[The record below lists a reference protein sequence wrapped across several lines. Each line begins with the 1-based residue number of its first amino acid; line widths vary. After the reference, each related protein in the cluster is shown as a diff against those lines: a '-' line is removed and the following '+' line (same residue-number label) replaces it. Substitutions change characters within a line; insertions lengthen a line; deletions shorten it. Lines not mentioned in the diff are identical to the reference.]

1 MRIYYVHPVLA
12 GPLTNNAAGRWPAIC
27 ARAKALGFDTLM
39 VAPLGAPDPAG
50 NPYVPSD
57 PGRLN
62 PALGELAL
70 DETLATLSSLC
81 DKHRLALMVDLVLDR
96 VAAGGAMAH
105 AHPDWYEHPDG
116 VDALRDPRKPL
127 EERHALPLRRDGGV
141 APAGFIADWVERL
154 GLWVQNGVAGFR
166 CMSPHHLNAPEWR
179 DLMEGVRAVRP
190 DTRFLAWTP
199 GLNPEQ
205 TGQLAGAGFDGV
217 FSSLPWWDYRSPW
230 LMEEY
235 TRLRLVAPVIAAAEA
250 PYAKRVAAWRHDQHG
265 RYLNAARAIWTAAVV
280 GDAGIFVPMGF
291 EDSAVETIEL
301 DGGDGNPDQWY
312 GESSVEAA
320 SRETAAPGRSPR
332 KRGSDIPESDPH
344 PTLHGDIAMVNQ
356 WLTRTAGAAGP
367 LRSLLGPLSPVTAL
381 FRGDGH
387 PYALPG
393 NGRAAARLVVLNPDD
408 YRDAP
413 VDWDALGSRLP
424 DTYARLDMW
433 DADQPARDLPERL
446 APGAIVRLG
455 ASRLPPVRMPASDE
469 GRTSVTA
476 AMRAPRAVI
485 ERVTPAVDDGAFPVK
500 RVVDEPIQVEADV
513 FMDGHE
519 HIAVALLW
527 RAADEREWR
536 REPMTLLNNDRWQ
549 GEFVPRRNGRH
560 YFVVQAWSD
569 TWHSFTEGYAKKH
582 EAGVDVALETAEG
595 RQAIA
600 DAVERLPADSPAA
613 QVLQHALRVLGHEPE
628 AAKPRRGRRKTDAAP
643 PPVFA
648 APTPEQVAVL
658 LAEET
663 TEAMRHADARPFET
677 TTPVEY
683 AVTVDRPAARFSSWY
698 EIFPR
703 SQTDDPRRHGT
714 FDDVIRE
721 LPRIR
726 AMGFDTLYFPPIH
739 PIGRRNRKGRNN
751 TLKPGPDDPGSPYAI
766 GAEEGGH
773 DALHPQLGT
782 LADFKRLIDAAHRHE
797 LEIALDFAIQ
807 CSPDHPWLK
816 EHPEW
821 FDWRPDGSLKYA
833 ENPPKK
839 YEDIVN
845 VDFYG
850 PQAGASR
857 QAGLWRALRDVVLFW
872 VAQGVRTFRV
882 DNPHTKP
889 LPFWQWLIADVQSR
903 HPETLFLSEAFTR
916 PKMMYRLAKV
926 GFSQSYTY
934 FTWRDTKQELTEYL
948 TELNAAPP
956 AEFFRPHFFVNTPD
970 INPRFLQSSGR
981 GGFLIRAALAATLSG
996 LWGVYN
1002 GFELCEA
1009 TPVPGKEEYLD
1020 SEKYQIRIWDHDRP
1034 GNIVRE
1040 VTQLNAIRRAN
1051 PALHTHLGL
1060 RFHSAFNDNVLFF
1073 SKATPER
1080 DNVVL
1085 VAISLDP
1092 HNPQTAQV
1100 DLPLWEFGLP
1110 DHGTLY
1116 ADDLVDGGRQS
1127 WQGRQQTIYL
1137 HPGQPYRIWR
1147 VAGMA

>member
-12 GPLTNNAAGRWPAIC
+12 GTLSNTAAGRWPAIC

-39 VAPLGAPDPAG
+39 VAPLWAPDPEG
-50 NPYVPSD
+50 NPYVPAD
-57 PGRLN
+57 AERLN
-62 PALGELAL
+62 PSLGDLAL
-70 DETLATLSSLC
+70 DEALATLSSLC
-81 DKHRLALMVDLVLDR
+81 ARHRLSLMVDVVLDR
-96 VAAGGAMAH
+96 VAAGGAMAA
-105 AHPDWYEHPDG
+105 AHPDWYTDPGG

-127 EERHALPLRRDGGV
+127 EERHALPLRRDGGRAPQGYV
-141 APAGFIADWVERL
+141 AGWVERL

-166 CMSPHHLNAPEWR
+166 CLSPQGLDAAEWR

-190 DTRFLAWTP
+190 DCRFLAWTP
-199 GLNPEQ
+199 GLNPAQVGE
-205 TGQLAGAGFDGV
+205 LAGAGFDGV

-230 LMEEY
+230 LVEEY
-235 TRLRLVAPVIAAAEA
+235 ARLRAVAPVIAAAEA
-250 PYAKRVAAWRHDQHG
+250 PYAKRVAAWRHDTQG
-265 RYLNAARAIWTAAVV
+265 RYLNAVRALWTAAVV
-280 GDAGIFVPMGF
+280 GDAGILVPMGF
-291 EDSAVETIEL
+291 EDGATEPLALQGGNGDSEEWYARESGGQGDSA
-301 DGGDGNPDQWY
+301 GGAGKRRTADMPDT
-312 GESSVEAA
+312 GIA
-320 SRETAAPGRSPR
+320 
-332 KRGSDIPESDPH
+332 H
-344 PTLHGDIAMVNQ
+344 PSLHGDVARANQ
-356 WLTRTAGAAGP
+356 WLARTAGAVGP
-367 LRSLLGPLSPVTAL
+367 LLSLLGPLSPVTAL
-381 FRGDGH
+381 FRGDGR
-387 PYALPG
+387 PFALTG
-393 NGRAAARLVVLNPDD
+393 NSRTPARLVVLNPDD
-408 YRDAP
+408 HRDVP
-413 VDWDALGSRLP
+413 VDWETLGSRLP
-424 DTYARLDMW
+424 DNYARLDIC
-433 DADQPARDLPERL
+433 DADQPARELPERL
-446 APGAIVRLG
+446 GPGAILQLG
-455 ASRLPPVRMPASDE
+455 ASRLPPVRVPASDE

-500 RVVDEPIQVEADV
+500 RVVDEPITVEADV

-527 RAADEREWR
+527 RAADEREWQ
-536 REPMTLLNNDRWQ
+536 REPMALVNNDRWR
-549 GEFVPRRNGRH
+549 GRFTPRRNGRH
-560 YFVVQAWSD
+560 YFAIQAWSD
-569 TWHSFTEGYAKKH
+569 TWHSFTEGYRKKH

-595 RQAIA
+595 KQAIA
-600 DAVERLPADSPAA
+600 QALERLPEDGPAA
-613 QVLQHALRVLGHEPE
+613 RVLKHALRVLGHEPE
-628 AAKPRRGRRKTDAAP
+628 APKPRRGRRKADAEP

-658 LAEET
+658 LADDT
-663 TEAMRHADARPFET
+663 AEAMRQADARPFET

-683 AVTVDRPAARFSSWY
+683 GVTVDRPAARFSSWY

-703 SQTDDPRRHGT
+703 SQTDDPARHGT
-714 FDDVIRE
+714 FDDVIRQ

-726 AMGFDTLYFPPIH
+726 GMGFDTLYFPPIH

-751 TLKPGPDDPGSPYAI
+751 SLRAEPGDPGSPYAI

-782 LADFKRLIDAAHRHE
+782 LADFKRLIDEAHRHE

-857 QAGLWRALRDVVLFW
+857 QASLWRALRDVVLFW
-872 VAQGVRTFRV
+872 VAQGIRVFRV

-903 HPETLFLSEAFTR
+903 HPETIFLSEAFTR

-926 GFSQSYTY
+926 GFTQSYTY

-948 TELNAAPP
+948 TELNAPPP
-956 AEFFRPHFFVNTPD
+956 ADFFRPHFFVNTPD
-970 INPRFLQSSGR
+970 INPRFLQASGR

-1040 VTQLNAIRRAN
+1040 ITQLNAIRRAN
-1051 PALHTHLGL
+1051 PALHSHLGL
-1060 RFHSAFNDNVLFF
+1060 RFHTAYNDRVLFF

-1080 DNVVL
+1080 DNVML

-1092 HNPQTAQV
+1092 FGAQTATV

-1116 ADDLVDGGRQS
+1116 AEDLIDGGRQS